1 MLLNLKFCPRLNLQ
15 KNMDER
21 QKRIIEG
28 MASIDE
34 QLAENQKVLDQFNAE
49 IDKLTN
55 NGDGIDY
62 MAAVSSG
69 VLAGIIDM
77 LFIEDF
83 SIEKA
88 NVVVLVI

>member
-1 MLLNLKFCPRLNLQ
+1 MNLKFCPRLILQ

>member
-1 MLLNLKFCPRLNLQ
+1 MNLKFCPRLILQ

-55 NGDGIDY
+55 NGDGI
-62 MAAVSSG
+62 AAVSSG

>member
-1 MLLNLKFCPRLNLQ
+1 MNLKFCPRLILQ

-21 QKRIIEG
+21 KNRIIEG

>member
-1 MLLNLKFCPRLNLQ
+1 LNLKFCPRLILQ

>member
-1 MLLNLKFCPRLNLQ
+1 
-15 KNMDER
+15 MDER

>member
-1 MLLNLKFCPRLNLQ
+1 
-15 KNMDER
+15 MDER

-34 QLAENQKVLDQFNAE
+34 QLAENQKVLDQFNAA

>member
-1 MLLNLKFCPRLNLQ
+1 MNLKFCPRLILQ

-69 VLAGIIDM
+69 VLACIIDM

>member
-1 MLLNLKFCPRLNLQ
+1 
-15 KNMDER
+15 
-21 QKRIIEG
+21 

>member
-1 MLLNLKFCPRLNLQ
+1 
-15 KNMDER
+15 
-21 QKRIIEG
+21 

-62 MAAVSSG
+62 MAAVSSS

>member
-1 MLLNLKFCPRLNLQ
+1 
-15 KNMDER
+15 MDER

-88 NVVVLVI
+88 NVVVLVF